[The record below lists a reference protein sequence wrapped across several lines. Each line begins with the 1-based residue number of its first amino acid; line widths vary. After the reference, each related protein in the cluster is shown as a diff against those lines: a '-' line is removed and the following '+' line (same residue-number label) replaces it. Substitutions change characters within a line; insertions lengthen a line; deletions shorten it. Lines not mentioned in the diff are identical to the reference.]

1 MVSNLCN
8 LCAGPENDKCTTDIL
23 KNRYVGYHGAFM
35 CMAEGKGDV
44 AFVKYTTTEEVTA
57 RGKYGKPED
66 YEYLCP
72 TGGRMGNVSSYD
84 YPIYGAC
91 DTNFSHFD
99 LFSNC
104 CSIIISE

>member
-1 MVSNLCN
+1 
-8 LCAGPENDKCTTDIL
+8 
-23 KNRYVGYHGAFM
+23 M

-44 AFVKYTTTEEVTA
+44 AFVKYTTTEEVA
-57 RGKYGKPED
+57 KGGKYGKPED

-84 YPIYGAC
+84 YPIYGAR
-91 DTNFSHFD
+91 DTNFFHFD

-104 CSIIISE
+104 CSIMISE